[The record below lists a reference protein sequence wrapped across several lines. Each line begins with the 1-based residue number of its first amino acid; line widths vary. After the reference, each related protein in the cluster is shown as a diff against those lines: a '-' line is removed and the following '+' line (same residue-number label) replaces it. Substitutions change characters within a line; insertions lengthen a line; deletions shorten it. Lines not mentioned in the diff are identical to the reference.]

1 MVLNL
6 KYFLFFKSVLGD
18 KLVKNYLLDSDL
30 LDEPL
35 LPSPNQLKYK
45 ILIKNKKIQK
55 HMFQSLN
62 VIGVQQQQQQ
72 QQQSTVLTPK
82 HSKSNARLVTNKFQ
96 NSTENWTTNQL
107 RTTQMQQFSIDET
120 NPMPDSGEL
129 RLEESNDNSNE
140 NTANATAAA
149 AYIPIKSKFG
159 KKLKKIGS
167 RFTFAE
173 PNLKKNVANF
183 IHKSKSLTDSAFN
196 KLGARAASKV
206 NSHKTQFELGSAE
219 ANNIE
224 HTNESSDVHNNY
236 SPIGKG
242 AYNESVPESA
252 STSVVGIATLNSGS
266 TAATKAQ
273 NNSSDLMDLSYLSRI
288 RKR

>member
-1 MVLNL
+1 M
-6 KYFLFFKSVLGD
+6 LGD
-18 KLVKNYLLDSDL
+18 KLVKNYLFDSDL
-30 LDEPL
+30 FDEPL

-55 HMFQSLN
+55 HLFQSLN

-72 QQQSTVLTPK
+72 STVLTPK
-82 HSKSNARLVTNKFQ
+82 HTKSSNARLVTNKFQ

-107 RTTQMQQFSIDET
+107 RTSQMQQFSIDET
-120 NPMPDSGEL
+120 TINPMPDSGEL
-129 RLEESNDNSNE
+129 RLEESNDNSNNYVE
-140 NTANATAAA
+140 TAGS
-149 AYIPIKSKFG
+149 IPIKSKFG

-266 TAATKAQ
+266 TAVSKAQ
-273 NNSSDLMDLSYLSRI
+273 NNSGDLMDLSYLSRI